1 MLVEISFDQDWI
13 RLRQIRLIKLKIRSG
28 QIQQDLGLN
37 LDWPR
42 LVSTKT
48 ELNWVKSDKSRL
60 SLDSSKLDLT

>member
-13 RLRQIRLIKLKIRSG
+13 RLGQIRLIKLKIRSS
-28 QIQQDLGLN
+28 QIQQDLRLN

-48 ELNWVKSDKSRL
+48 ELNWVKSD
-60 SLDSSKLDLT
+60 